1 MLSVLVWTPAAG
13 ALLAALPGEDRAA
26 LRRTLSVGFA
36 ALSLALAST
45 VAFTW
50 EPGAS
55 PRELRRWIPSLGLSY
70 DLFVDGFGS
79 ILVLWVA
86 LLALLAL
93 VSVGSRELG
102 RRDTCLILLAETA
115 LLGLA
120 TASDGALF
128 LAFYGAGLLVL
139 TLLLGRAEEMKT
151 FFSFQTAGATLA
163 VVYVAISYHLTW
175 VQTGFPSAEIARFSS
190 LVTFPFFQS
199 RMFLLGAAGV
209 AFGAPLFPFT
219 SGVSSAT
226 SALTTPGRLLLL
238 GGWSLAGT
246 LFFVRAVLPS
256 YAGSDGALF
265 VMVLAALSLLYAG
278 LAPRRSWA
286 PLLVGFQGLVVLGL
300 LSPTAEG
307 VAAGRAGMLQLAL
320 ALSTLALWKAD
331 SDDARGPAFTSGI
344 ALAMFLPASWFIL
357 REHWSAA
364 PALTALAGLGLVLS
378 MFRLVRALPPLSRR
392 RSVLL
397 LPLLG
402 FWILSLL
409 APSRFLPA
417 DTKSPAT
424 AEAAWKSPPSDPRF
438 FRSSRPG
445 SCLPEPVRA
454 CGDGGWSEESTRSR
468 SS

>member
-1 MLSVLVWTPAAG
+1 MSWPSAFPILSVLVWTPAAG
-13 ALLAALPGEDRAA
+13 ALLSAFPGEDRAA
-26 LRRTLSVGFA
+26 LRRMLSIGFA
-36 ALSLALAST
+36 ALSLALASALALT
-45 VAFTW
+45 F
-50 EPGAS
+50 EPGSS
-55 PRELRRWIPSLGLSY
+55 PHELRRWIPALGLSY

-102 RRDTCLILLAETA
+102 RQATCLILLAETA

-190 LVTFPFFQS
+190 LVTFPDFQS
-199 RMFLLGAAGV
+199 RMYLLGAAVV
-209 AFGAPLFPFT
+209 AFAAPLFPLT
-219 SGVSSAT
+219 SWVSSST
-226 SALTTPGRLLLL
+226 SALATPGRLLLL

-246 LFFVRAVLPS
+246 LFFVRVVLPS
-256 YAGSDGALF
+256 AALREGAPF

-278 LAPRRSWA
+278 LASRRSWA

-300 LSPTAEG
+300 LSPAAEG

-331 SDDARGPAFTSGI
+331 SEGARGPAFTSGI
-344 ALAMFLPASWFIL
+344 AVGMFLPPSWFVL
-357 REHWSAA
+357 RELWSTA

-378 MFRLVRALPPLSRR
+378 MFHLVRTLPPLSPR
-392 RSVLL
+392 RSLL
-397 LPLLG
+397 LVPLVG
-402 FWILSLL
+402 FWIFSLT
-409 APSRFLPA
+409 APSRFIPA
-417 DTKSPAT
+417 DSKA
-424 AEAAWKSPPSDPRF
+424 PPT
-438 FRSSRPG
+438 
-445 SCLPEPVRA
+445 V
-454 CGDGGWSEESTRSR
+454 EEE
-468 SS
+468 